1 MKDSNE
7 VAGSK
12 AKLQYGLGAGSMQPA
27 SSGGSG
33 RKSMNGSR
41 TPSVV
46 MVSPASN
53 LPLPLLS
60 RKPSS
65 PRVKASTVTMPEGGM
80 LPSVMRVA
88 LATPLESVGT
98 GSTIEAPLVVKETE
112 VP

>member
-65 PRVKASTVTMPEGGM
+65 PRVKASTVTMPLGGM
-80 LPSVMRVA
+80 LPPGMSPSVMRVA
-88 LATPLESVGT
+88 VATQLESVGT
-98 GSTIEAPLVVKETE
+98 GSTTEAP
-112 VP
+112 